1 MPLSRHIEKT
11 LKLSLFQTIHC
22 VDDCEGIFF
31 LTVIICIS
39 FIPGYIPL
47 YLSATI
53 LNLHKDLIFLVKK
66 NIFLTKLVNFFVLSP
81 HQIQSL
87 KTQNAVGGK
96 KNLKI
101 NLT

>member
-1 MPLSRHIEKT
+1 MIVKG
-11 LKLSLFQTIHC
+11 F
-22 VDDCEGIFF
+22 FF
-31 LTVIICIS
+31 LAVMVCIS

-47 YLSATI
+47 FLSATV

-87 KTQNAVGGK
+87 KNQNAVGGK
-96 KNLKI
+96 KKS
-101 NLT
+101 